1 MDDYVSE
8 DTTVRFAMWQS
19 ERLEFREVLDSIP
32 LNKQVCNACLMA
44 FARNIGFPV
53 RDDPIE
59 QRTVMAQDR
68 R

>member
-8 DTTVRFAMWQS
+8 NDCSLCSKMWQS
-19 ERLEFREVLDSIP
+19 ERSEFRKILDSIP
-32 LNKQVCNACLMA
+32 LDKPVCNACLMS

-59 QRTVMAQDR
+59 H
-68 R
+68 